1 MWLQGRVWD
10 VSIDLKKCCGM
21 HSKEKEE
28 NGECCQICGEYFE
41 EEFGFPATC
50 DKCLEDE

>member
-1 MWLQGRVWD
+1 MGEIAD
-10 VSIDLKKCCGM
+10 SII
-21 HSKEKEE
+21 